1 MCCSGKLSVRGGA
14 GSAPSKAKP
23 ASCLLSLGSYTSYSP
38 RVGLLRELV
47 GLEAALLGLQRTQH
61 LRNHHSRRLL
71 LQVTTQDELPSY
83 FFGRYLCEARILED
97 GRSSRG
103 DSFAPQDAPHVFLG
117 PFKDG
122 PDLLQGRFQVYA
134 DKRLVV
140 FLQVLDVGFRA
151 LGDDVEGL

>member
-1 MCCSGKLSVRGGA
+1 MTSCPATSSAGISVRRGLSKMASPKASRISSGLGVRPLA
-14 GSAPSKAKP
+14 GCS
-23 ASCLLSLGSYTSYSP
+23 
-38 RVGLLRELV
+38 
-47 GLEAALLGLQRTQH
+47 
-61 LRNHHSRRLL
+61 
-71 LQVTTQDELPSY
+71 
-83 FFGRYLCEARILED
+83 
-97 GRSSRG
+97 RSSRG

-134 DKRLVV
+134 DQRLVV